1 MRQSLYQSLKDQST
15 VLRSNRFVFEGRCD
29 LMSHGLNSLVSDPS
43 VTDKN
48 KKALL
53 NLDSLVKKQF
63 APIISL
69 ITSNDVA
76 LNQTVKDKL
85 DELQPVLESVYI
97 LIDTIY
103 TAQMKQ
109 TVDLSYKAAY
119 CATSLETQVLQ
130 IWMKKM
136 EEFYSIFEYQSSNK
150 IMVNFN
156 QNPNFIAFWNL
167 SETFTAQMNTCDTP
181 TTKCVNGLV
190 NIFILK

>member
-1 MRQSLYQSLKDQST
+1 M
-15 VLRSNRFVFEGRCD
+15 
-29 LMSHGLNSLVSDPS
+29 SDPS

-63 APIISL
+63 APILSL
-69 ITSNDVA
+69 IKSNDDEMFQ
-76 LNQTVKDKL
+76 LYSDKL
-85 DELQPVLESVYI
+85 DDLQPVLESVYI
-97 LIDTIY
+97 LIGNIY
-103 TAQMKQ
+103 ANQMNQ
-109 TVDLSYKAAY
+109 TVDSSYRTAI
-119 CATSLETQVLQ
+119 CATTFDSQVLQ

-136 EEFYSIFEYQSSNK
+136 EEFQNIFEYQNAPK
-150 IMVNFN
+150 VMHNFV